1 MLFLR
6 RSALSLKMLSQLLWA
21 AIFFVPVYF
30 VTGFVAWVMQP
41 IPHSISGYFI
51 EVVNIALMT
60 ALWCIPLFLLVRF
73 LADRRITSVVKL

>member
-1 MLFLR
+1 
-6 RSALSLKMLSQLLWA
+6 MLSQLLLA

-30 VTGFVAWVMQP
+30 VSGFVVWVMAP
-41 IPHSISGYFI
+41 IPHSIRGYFI

-73 LADRRITSVVKL
+73 LDDRRITSVVKL

>member
-1 MLFLR
+1 
-6 RSALSLKMLSQLLWA
+6 
-21 AIFFVPVYF
+21 
-30 VTGFVAWVMQP
+30 MQP